1 MQVGKRKKKRVPRHV
16 WKRTKPFQRKTRW
29 SHEEAI
35 AWIVARD
42 ESAVASIQAS
52 ARDWSGPTLPN
63 PKGFFLVDMA
73 VAQLKA
79 KPGHW
84 LHSWRGGDW
93 HEGEAELTR
102 AVEAGKIAEERP
114 GLFRVQMV
122 KALWP
127 PVRKGD
133 PFFDSECLHELVEFV
148 LNNSRC
154 LSREGL
160 RGKICGDRYRKETA
174 GLFQKVFSLADDRIA
189 RGEDPVV
196 RIEGAE
202 LFSPEV
208 AAVYRDNLSS
218 WRNAK
223 PGPIPGKKMRPK

>member
-1 MQVGKRKKKRVPRHV
+1 MQAGKRKKKRASRRV
-16 WKRTKPFQRKTRW
+16 WVEQPFQRKTRW
-29 SHEEAI
+29 SRGETI

-42 ESAVASIQAS
+42 KAAVASIQS
-52 ARDWSGPTLPN
+52 SPTLSD
-63 PKGFFLVDMA
+63 KGAFFAMDMA
-73 VAQLKA
+73 LAQLNA

-84 LHSWRGGDW
+84 LDSRRGGDW

-102 AVEAGKIAEERP
+102 AVEAGKIAEEKP

-133 PFFDSECLHELVEFV
+133 PFFDPKCLHELVEFV

-154 LSREGL
+154 LSREDL
-160 RGKICGDRYRKETA
+160 RGEICGDRYRKETP
-174 GLFQKVFSLADDRIA
+174 GLFQKVFSLAEDRIA
-189 RGEDPVV
+189 RGENPVV
-196 RIEGAE
+196 SIEGIE
-202 LFSPEV
+202 LLSPKV
-208 AAVYRDNLSS
+208 ATGYRDNLSS